1 MTNVLSFVEKIC
13 AWSKDDH
20 LTSSPTKL
28 CVHLKA
34 IVVPMNQKTSIVSF
48 NIIFWS
54 ALFFYKWIGFGALT
68 DEYNKQFAY
77 SIVNIP
83 VAFFTAY
90 LSLHVVFDRMNQAK
104 VKWPSYAYLVGIGA
118 LGILVKR
125 LFNHYYF
132 EPHFLHNNHH
142 SGLITL
148 PKILYELVSLYL
160 MVGMYGMFYFSRR
173 WFEQRQLLE
182 ALKQEKVKSEL
193 ELLKSQVHP
202 HFLFNMLNNIYSGAL
217 IKSPETA
224 QQILQLSNFIEYN
237 LYHSQKDWVP
247 LNEELDYLRN
257 FIALHQIRL
266 GEKLHVEINISDQVN
281 QVQIP
286 PLLLLPLIENAI
298 KHGANNSI
306 GDSWLKIRV
315 TIDEVTNSSQI
326 TIINSVEQAVYSEN
340 GGVGL
345 TNIRQRLKLLY
356 PDKHLLNT
364 VEKPG
369 LYEVHLNLIYG

>member
-1 MTNVLSFVEKIC
+1 
-13 AWSKDDH
+13 
-20 LTSSPTKL
+20 
-28 CVHLKA
+28 
-34 IVVPMNQKTSIVSF
+34 
-48 NIIFWS
+48 
-54 ALFFYKWIGFGALT
+54 
-68 DEYNKQFAY
+68 
-77 SIVNIP
+77 
-83 VAFFTAY
+83 
-90 LSLHVVFDRMNQAK
+90 
-104 VKWPSYAYLVGIGA
+104 
-118 LGILVKR
+118 
-125 LFNHYYF
+125 
-132 EPHFLHNNHH
+132 
-142 SGLITL
+142 
-148 PKILYELVSLYL
+148 